1 MILVLITI
9 FANIVIICKGCLI
22 NSNDFY
28 ISVKKSES
36 FVQIRSVTA
45 FFCCYLSLMVTECL
59 NIDYK
64 KTSKR

>member
-28 ISVKKSES
+28 ISVKKAKVLCKYE
-36 FVQIRSVTA
+36 VLPH
-45 FFCCYLSLMVTECL
+45 FFAAICL
-59 NIDYK
+59 
-64 KTSKR
+64 

>member
-28 ISVKKSES
+28 ISVKKRKFCVNTKYYRIFLLLSVFNGYRIFKYES
-36 FVQIRSVTA
+36 T
-45 FFCCYLSLMVTECL
+45 
-59 NIDYK
+59 
-64 KTSKR
+64 